1 MKLTEFHVHMY
12 KGVIDSGTVTVEPLT
27 VLVGK
32 NEAGKTTLLKALHKL
47 NPATPDPYEIERE
60 WPRGRRRDRRTE
72 QVVCS
77 AKFQLSQDETAK
89 LNELIEPKATI
100 STVNVTRDYAGRLE
114 VVFPDKLVAD
124 TLHPNEVD
132 RLCEL
137 LPALPAEASANFRKT
152 AEKCRTEVRRV
163 VAEGRFSELDA
174 IHGQQATAL
183 QSVVSSEPQHQPHDQ
198 SHHGAYVA
206 KLQELMQKVSTVPSM
221 RKQAHEYIVGRLPKF
236 IYMAD
241 YRIFKGKALLEQ
253 VKQRRDQR
261 KMEEDDDTFLMILAL
276 SGLQLDDLV
285 ARGHSADREQRQYD
299 LDDGGRTLTRTFGE
313 RLKQR
318 EYEECNSRRRT
329 EFYTMVK
336 DQTDVGLIRLE
347 ERSKGFQWFF
357 SFDLLFMHESGGT
370 FENCVLLL
378 DEPGLHLHPGAQKDL
393 LARLEEYAKGNT
405 LLYSTHLP
413 FMLDL
418 HHPERIRVIN
428 ESDNGA
434 VVTDDLT
441 ETQPEGKLTL
451 QAALG
456 MSSSQSYLV
465 AKRNIVVEGVD
476 DYMLV
481 NELSELLLRS
491 GADGLAEDVQIT
503 AGGGASEAAYIA
515 TFMIGQKLDV
525 VVLLDSDT
533 AGAVARDKLVKSWL
547 VRYKGTPT
555 QVLRLGEVVGATA
568 KEFSIEDLFPDDF
581 YLGRVQEVYQ
591 RDLLA
596 AGVTDLTLVG
606 DGQLCKRV
614 ERALAAHGIAFNKGS
629 VAKRLRRD
637 LSRMKDASE
646 LPTTTKAC
654 AAKLV
659 AALMKALALARDVT
673 VGNKTLR
680 GVSG

>member
-1 MKLTEFHVHMY
+1 MKLVEFRIQMY
-12 KGVIDSGTVTVEPLT
+12 KGVIDSGPVAVEPLT

-47 NPATPDPYEIERE
+47 NPATPEPYDIERE
-60 WPRGRRRDRRTE
+60 WPRGRRRERRTE
-72 QVVCS
+72 QIVCS
-77 AKFQLSQDETAK
+77 AKFDLSQEETAK
-89 LNELIEPKATI
+89 LAELVEPKATI
-100 STVNVTRDYAGRLE
+100 TSVEVMRDYAGRLE
-114 VVFPDKLVAD
+114 VILPNDAIPDR
-124 TLHPNEVD
+124 LHPNEVD
-132 RLCEL
+132 RVCEM
-137 LPALPAEASANFRKT
+137 LPPLSGEVSGNFRAT
-152 AEKCRTEVRRV
+152 AEKCRTEVHRI
-163 VAEGRFSELDA
+163 VAEGRLSELGSL
-174 IHGQQATAL
+174 HGQQSGTL
-183 QSVVSSEPQHQPHDQ
+183 QSVVSPEPQHQPHDQ
-198 SHHGAYVA
+198 SYQGQYTAR
-206 KLQELMQKVSTVPSM
+206 LQELVQKVPTVPSM
-221 RKQAHEYIVGRLPKF
+221 RKQVHEYIVSRLPKF

-241 YRIFKGKALLEQ
+241 YRIFKGKALLDQ
-253 VKQRRDQR
+253 VKQRRDER
-261 KMEEDDDTFLMILAL
+261 KLEDDDDTFLMILKL

-285 ARGHSADREQRQYD
+285 ARGQNVDREQRQYD

-318 EYEECNSRRRT
+318 EYEVHFRADGQ

-393 LARLEEYAKGNT
+393 LVRLAEYAKGNT

-434 VVTDDLT
+434 VVTEDLT
-441 ETQPEGKLTL
+441 QTQPEGKLTL

-465 AKRNIVVEGVD
+465 AQRNVVVEGAD
-476 DYMLV
+476 DYMLIT
-481 NELSELLLRS
+481 ELSELLLRS
-491 GADGLAEDVQIT
+491 NEEGLAEDVMLT
-503 AGGGASEAAYIA
+503 AAGGASEAAYIA
-515 TFMIGQKLDV
+515 TFMIGQKLGV
-525 VVLLDSDT
+525 AVLLDTDQ
-533 AGAVARDKLVKSWL
+533 AGDVARDKLVKSWL
-547 VRYKGTPT
+547 TRYQGTT
-555 QVLRLGEVVGATA
+555 SQVLRLGEAVGSAA

-581 YLGRVQEVYQ
+581 YVERVKEVYKKQ
-591 RDLLA
+591 LVA
-596 AGVTDLTLVG
+596 AGASDVKVVG

-614 ERALAAHGIAFNKGS
+614 ERAMTTLGIPFNKGS
-629 VAKRLRRD
+629 VAKRIRRD
-637 LSRMKDASE
+637 LSRMTDVSE
-646 LPTTTKAC
+646 LPPTTKTY

-659 AALMKALALARDVT
+659 AALTKALAA
-673 VGNKTLR
+673 
-680 GVSG
+680 